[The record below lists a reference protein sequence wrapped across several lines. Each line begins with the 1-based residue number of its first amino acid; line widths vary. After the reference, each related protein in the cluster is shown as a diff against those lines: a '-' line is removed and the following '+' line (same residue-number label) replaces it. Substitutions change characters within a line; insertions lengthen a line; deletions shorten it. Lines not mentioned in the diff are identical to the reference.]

1 MLLLASCSVPLY
13 RILPHIGGV
22 LSMQRIRRADLKI
35 HREFSTGENLKPLRG
50 AAMEWVEFIGHRYN
64 GASMTVVFA
73 TSMFGVSLGAFA
85 VMVRFFEL
93 RLRLESE
100 VLSDSAK
107 AQRSSQRTLVKA
119 TNSKTDVY
127 ANGVQV
133 VDSAPRLSLLNA
145 RMLNRNSC
153 AVRGGRDAFRSA
165 RADVDGQSHPALP
178 LSPARRCA
186 GVLQLLADGAAP
198 CSLAD
203 LFHQSHVRKL

>member
-1 MLLLASCSVPLY
+1 
-13 RILPHIGGV
+13 
-22 LSMQRIRRADLKI
+22 
-35 HREFSTGENLKPLRG
+35 
-50 AAMEWVEFIGHRYN
+50 MEWVEFIGHRYN
-64 GASMTVVFA
+64 GSTMTVVFA

-145 RMLNRNSC
+145 RMLNRNSKRRAQFVV
-153 AVRGGRDAFRSA
+153 AVMLFVPLVLMSTANLIPLFLYLQPVDALASFSCSQMEQR
-165 RADVDGQSHPALP
+165 
-178 LSPARRCA
+178 PARSQTCSISRMCA
-186 GVLQLLADGAAP
+186 S
-198 CSLAD
+198 CSTLRRRRLRTLPPPQRPVPIMHDA
-203 LFHQSHVRKL
+203 